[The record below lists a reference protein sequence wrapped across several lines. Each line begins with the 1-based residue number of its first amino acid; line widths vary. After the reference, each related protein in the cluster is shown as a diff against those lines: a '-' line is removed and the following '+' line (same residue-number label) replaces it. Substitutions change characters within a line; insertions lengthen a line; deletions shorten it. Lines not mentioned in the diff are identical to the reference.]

1 MPTGR
6 QGPNSQYIIDADVPA
21 QGGFV
26 KPVAVPATGTST
38 GQPNQCACD
47 ANFFYYCI
55 AVNTWVRAPVAAF

>member
-6 QGPNSQYIIDADVPA
+6 QGPNSNYVVEADQPA

-26 KPVAVPATGTST
+26 KSVPVPALASSP
-38 GQPNQCACD
+38 GQPNQVACD

-55 AVNTWVRAPVAAF
+55 APNTWVRAAVLTF